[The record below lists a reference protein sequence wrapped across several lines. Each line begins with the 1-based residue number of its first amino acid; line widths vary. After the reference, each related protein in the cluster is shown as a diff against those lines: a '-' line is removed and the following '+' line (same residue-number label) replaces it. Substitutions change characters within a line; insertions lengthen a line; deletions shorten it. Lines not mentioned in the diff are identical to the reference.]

1 MAPEARYDEIA
12 DWYEGTFLPGVHA
25 QGDPLEHGR
34 LVAELLGPGR
44 GRLLEVGCGTGDHSA
59 RFRSLG
65 WTPVGVDLSARMLD
79 HGRRRLPVARADA
92 EHLPVPDGAVGAAA
106 TMMVH
111 TDMPGYAAV
120 LREVARV
127 LAPGGV
133 LLHVGV
139 HPCFC
144 GGFADWSDRPDVL
157 IRPGYLAGDSWTTR
171 SWTSE
176 GVRDKVGAA
185 HFPLPQLLHMVTDAG
200 LVLERF
206 GEGGTPTPVVL
217 AFRAR
222 KPG

>member
-1 MAPEARYDEIA
+1 MARTARYDEIA
-12 DWYEGTFLPGVHA
+12 DWYEGEFLAGVRA
-25 QGDPLEHGR
+25 GGDPLEYGR
-34 LVAELLGPGR
+34 LVTELLGPGR
-44 GRLLEVGCGTGDHSA
+44 GLLLEVGCGTGYHSA
-59 RFRSLG
+59 RFRDLG
-65 WTPVGVDLSARMLD
+65 WTPVGIDLSARMLA
-79 HGRRRLPVARADA
+79 HGRARLPVARADA
-92 EHLPVPDGAVGAAA
+92 ERMPVADGALTTAA

-111 TDMPGYAAV
+111 TDMPGYATV

-127 LAPGGV
+127 LRPGGV

-144 GGFADWSDRPDVL
+144 GGFADWSQRPRVL
-157 IRPGYLAGDSWTTR
+157 IEPGYLDGDSWSRR
-171 SWTSE
+171 SWTTE

-206 GEGGTPTPVVL
+206 GEGGAPTPTVL

-222 KPG
+222 KPA

>member
-1 MAPEARYDEIA
+1 MAPEALYDQIA
-12 DWYEGTFLPGVHA
+12 DWYEEKFLPGVHA
-25 QGDPLEHGR
+25 QGDPLEYGR
-34 LVAELLGPGR
+34 LVSDLLGPGR

-65 WTPVGVDLSARMLD
+65 WTPVGVDLSARMLAY
-79 HGRRRLPVARADA
+79 GRRKLPVARADA
-92 EHLPVPDGAVGAAA
+92 ERLPIPDGAFPAAA

-111 TDMPGYAAV
+111 TDMLGYAAV

-127 LAPGGV
+127 LEPGGV

-157 IRPGYLAGDSWTTR
+157 IQPGYLEGDSWTKR
-171 SWTSE
+171 SYTTE
-176 GVRDKVGAA
+176 GVRDKAGAA

-206 GEGGTPTPVVL
+206 GEGGAPTPIVL
-217 AFRAR
+217 ALRAR

>member
-1 MAPEARYDEIA
+1 MATTARYDQIA
-12 DWYEGTFLPGVHA
+12 DWYETELLPGVHA
-25 QGDPLEHGR
+25 QGDPLEYGR
-34 LVAELLGPGR
+34 LVSELLGPGQ
-44 GRLLEVGCGTGDHSA
+44 GPLLEVGCGTGDHSA
-59 RFRSLG
+59 RFRDLG
-65 WTPVGVDLSARMLD
+65 WTPVGIDLSARMLAY
-79 HGRRRLPVARADA
+79 GRDRLPVARADA
-92 EHLPVPDGAVGAAA
+92 ERMPIADGTVGTAA

-111 TDMPGYAAV
+111 TDMPGYATV

-127 LAPGGV
+127 LRPGGV

-144 GGFADWSDRPDVL
+144 GGFADWSNRPAVL
-157 IRPGYLAGDSWTTR
+157 IEPGYLEGDSWTTR
-171 SWTSE
+171 SYTTR

-206 GEGGTPTPVVL
+206 GEGGMPTPVVF

-222 KPG
+222 KPR

>member
-1 MAPEARYDEIA
+1 MAKTPLYDEIA
-12 DWYEGTFLPGVHA
+12 DWYEGEFLPGVHA
-25 QGDPLEHGR
+25 QGDPLEYGR
-34 LVAELLGPGR
+34 LVTELLGPGR

-59 RFRSLG
+59 RFRDLG
-65 WTPVGVDLSARMLD
+65 WTPVGIDLSARMLAY
-79 HGRRRLPVARADA
+79 GKARLPAARADA
-92 EHLPVPDGAVGAAA
+92 ERMPIADGAVAAAA

-127 LAPGGV
+127 LEPGGV

-144 GGFADWSDRPDVL
+144 GGFADWSDRPRVL
-157 IRPGYLAGDSWTTR
+157 IEPGYLEGDSWTRR
-171 SWTSE
+171 SYTTQ

-200 LVLERF
+200 LTLQRF
-206 GEGGTPTPVVL
+206 GEGGTPIPTVL